1 MFRCLW
7 ECSPLLTRL
16 LVFYAN
22 LAFIPVVSSQSCDLP
37 ENDNNKN
44 SLIIKLQ
51 FLIIY
56 NEIVFLSFL
65 YLTFPS
71 LNCLQTGK
79 VFCDV
84 KCKHLTV
91 LVRCSVT
98 NVPFLAVASDDRS
111 FIFFSQNSIF

>member
-1 MFRCLW
+1 MSVGVQPTFDSSSCFLRQLG
-7 ECSPLLTRL
+7 
-16 LVFYAN
+16 
-22 LAFIPVVSSQSCDLP
+22 IPVVSSQSCDLP

-71 LNCLQTGK
+71 LNCLQAGK
-79 VFCDV
+79 VFV
-84 KCKHLTV
+84 ML
-91 LVRCSVT
+91 
-98 NVPFLAVASDDRS
+98 NV
-111 FIFFSQNSIF
+111 NT